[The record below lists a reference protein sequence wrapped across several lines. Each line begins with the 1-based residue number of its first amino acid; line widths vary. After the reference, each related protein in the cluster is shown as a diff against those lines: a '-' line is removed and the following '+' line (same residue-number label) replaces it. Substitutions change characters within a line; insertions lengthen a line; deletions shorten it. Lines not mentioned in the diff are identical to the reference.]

1 MLNLSRF
8 LYVNLLAKQRINSPD
23 LGLMNEAPSSKPNS
37 KPDVRL
43 VSVDV
48 RQVHSKLD

>member
-23 LGLMNEAPSSKPNS
+23 LGLNEAPSLKPNS